1 VFSCATHSNSF
12 SLISRSLVLNTAAA
26 ILLSCSISA
35 CAVFSHGAPA
45 PSTNNGASNAA
56 NEAPS
61 GPEAKIN
68 ISYSKASDYLSSL
81 VVTKYA
87 AANTIATDSKS
98 KGDVATTVLFEGGV
112 VVWQVDIS
120 PSTFSGL
127 PGIGSRL
134 PYIIKHVKYGEIPQG
149 FQQTA
154 PDNGPPEPLEP
165 DNYYVFS
172 VIRASGSTNYE
183 AVKVQADGSLVAYD
197 ADPRAGDS
205 FQLCC
210 NVAPDFT
217 VTAAGSENAE
227 PPEVTPDADSSSAPD
242 SETPN
247 SDSSD
252 SSSPDS
258 GSSDSGAAS
267 GR

>member
-1 VFSCATHSNSF
+1 M
-12 SLISRSLVLNTAAA
+12 
-26 ILLSCSISA
+26 ISA
-35 CAVFSHGAPA
+35 CGLSNHGAPA
-45 PSTNNGASNAA
+45 PAPSPDNGSNAT
-56 NEAPS
+56 NETPP

-68 ISYSKASDYLSSL
+68 ISYSKTNDYLSSL

-87 AANTIATDSKS
+87 SANTIATDSKGS
-98 KGDVATTVLFEGGV
+98 SGVATTVLFEGGV
-112 VVWQVDIS
+112 VVWQADID

-127 PGIGSRL
+127 PGIGSRR
-134 PYIIKHVKYGEIPQG
+134 PYIVKHVKYGQIPQG

-183 AVKVQADGSLVAYD
+183 AVKVQADGSLIAYD

-227 PPEVTPDADSSSAPD
+227 PPETPDTDSSSAPD
-242 SETPN
+242 SGLPETGG
-247 SDSSD
+247 SDSG
-252 SSSPDS
+252 SPDS
-258 GSSDSGAAS
+258 GAGA
-267 GR
+267 GP